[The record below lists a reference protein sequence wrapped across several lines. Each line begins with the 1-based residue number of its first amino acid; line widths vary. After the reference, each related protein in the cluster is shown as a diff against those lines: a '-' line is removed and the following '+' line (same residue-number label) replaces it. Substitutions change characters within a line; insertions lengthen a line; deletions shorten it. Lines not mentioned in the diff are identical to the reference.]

1 MSSFSKSTETDMP
14 QQGEAASIALIRLM
28 SAELRNT
35 NLDDRRAAELAA
47 DFREIVAAA
56 RTAARNNDFT
66 DEPSRYLAV
75 LSQLSAGGIA
85 PP

>member
-1 MSSFSKSTETDMP
+1 MP
-14 QQGEAASIALIRLM
+14 QQREAASVALIRLM

-35 NLDDRRAAELAA
+35 NPDDQRAAELTV
-47 DFREIVAAA
+47 DFREIMVAA

-75 LSQLSAGGIA
+75 LNQLSAGGS
-85 PP
+85 PRHE